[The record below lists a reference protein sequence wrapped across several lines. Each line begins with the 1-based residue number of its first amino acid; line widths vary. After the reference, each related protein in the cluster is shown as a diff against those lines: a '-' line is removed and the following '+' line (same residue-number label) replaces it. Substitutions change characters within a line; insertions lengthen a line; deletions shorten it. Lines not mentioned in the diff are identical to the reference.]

1 MHKYVAAAMFSTGL
15 FFSSVAQELGL
26 IERKIDSIITQGKIP
41 SIAIGIFKEGKT
53 VYGKA
58 FGYADIEKGIRS
70 TVKTPYQLASLTKPI
85 TATAIMKMHQL
96 GIIDLD
102 DHISKFIP
110 VQKVDSTFRDPTI
123 RQVLNHTAGLGTY
136 FDLNYADEEI
146 KPQTFLDAWNTYGM
160 VFQQPGEV
168 SEYSNLGYGLLDYI
182 IDLKIN
188 EGYGAYLKSEIF
200 AALEMK
206 NTFVIESDSP
216 EFSTVAKKYGPKRE
230 ELPFIQNNMP
240 GAGNVAASIE
250 DLLKFG
256 AFHLQLTEKNIL
268 SSAHLQNM
276 QQYREPDA
284 LFHYYE
290 DTYYGL
296 GWYVRDSDKG
306 QKVVW
311 HEGGMM
317 GASTVLKLFPKEKM
331 AIALLTNTYAPSLL
345 REITDSLVTE
355 FIPKYEPTP
364 LNEIANYQPVA
375 KDSSFLGIWKGT
387 IQVEGQAI
395 PFSLNITEN
404 DSEIQYIDFGFS
416 SFLTGYQP
424 IPVSSKLLMGIGY
437 KNYFLGTGVGNL
449 PAKGIRK
456 EFPHFLSLKL
466 NRKGNQLIGTVV
478 NLAAAQREYYAR
490 PYAISLKKQ

>member
-1 MHKYVAAAMFSTGL
+1 MNKYVAAALFSTGL
-15 FFSSVAQELGL
+15 LFSSLAQELEP
-26 IERKIDSIITQGKIP
+26 IERKIDSLIAQGELP
-41 SIAIGIFKEGKT
+41 SMAIGIFKDGK
-53 VYGKA
+53 VLYSKA

-85 TATAIMKMHQL
+85 TAMAIMKLHQSR
-96 GIIDLD
+96 IIELD
-102 DHISKFIP
+102 DPISKFIP

-136 FDLNYADEEI
+136 FDLSYADEEI
-146 KPQTFLDAWNTYGM
+146 QPQTFLDAWNAYGT

-200 AALEMK
+200 APLQMK
-206 NTFVIESDSP
+206 NAFLIADGDTTE
-216 EFSTVAKKYGPKRE
+216 TLLAKKYGPNQK
-230 ELPFIQNNMP
+230 ELPFIWNNAP
-240 GAGNVAASIE
+240 GAGNVAASVE

-256 AFHLQLTEKNIL
+256 AFHLQITDKKVLRSE
-268 SSAHLQNM
+268 HLQSM
-276 QQYREPDA
+276 QQYREPNA

-290 DTYYGL
+290 DTYYSL
-296 GWYVRDSDKG
+296 GWYVRNSDRG

-317 GASTVLKLFPKEKM
+317 GASTVLKLSPNEK
-331 AIALLTNTYAPSLL
+331 IAVAVVTNTYAPKLL
-345 REITDSLVTE
+345 REITDNLVAE
-355 FIPKYEPTP
+355 FIPEYQPSP
-364 LNEIANYQPVA
+364 LNEIANYQPAA
-375 KDSSFLGIWKGT
+375 KDSSFLGTWKGT
-387 IQVEGQAI
+387 IQVEGRAI

-404 DSEIQYIDFGFS
+404 DSEIQYIDFEFS
-416 SFLTGYQP
+416 SFLTDYQP
-424 IPVSSKLLMGIGY
+424 IPVSSKLLMGIHY
-437 KNYFLGTGVGNL
+437 ENYFLGTGIGNL
-449 PAKGIRK
+449 PAKAIRK

-466 NRKGNQLIGTVV
+466 YRKGNQLTGTIV
-478 NLAAAQREYYAR
+478 NLAAAQREYYAL